1 MFKGILSLLL
11 LMVVLLGSSS
21 VFSQE
26 MTVATGEINK
36 SQKSQD
42 VDPTAMSTKV
52 KSFFNKNEQ
61 KNKVMRSKDIVRYKE
76 RIREQEML
84 RIQKEREIKY
94 LERRLNE
101 KQKTLDRLKGT
112 KGE

>member
-1 MFKGILSLLL
+1 MLKGILSLILFSVI
-11 LMVVLLGSSS
+11 VVGYCSA
-21 VFSQE
+21 FSQ
-26 MTVATGEINK
+26 TTSVSTGFSKDVN
-36 SQKSQD
+36 QSQD

-52 KSFFNKNEQ
+52 KAFFNKNEQ
-61 KNKVMRSKDIVRYKE
+61 KQKVMRSKDVVKYKKK
-76 RIREQEML
+76 IREQEML

-101 KQKTLDRLKGT
+101 KQKTLDRLERT